1 MPPVLGLEA
10 EPVEVVRVEDVD
22 EGTERQSVVPVSGEI
37 CHRDLKLSVILSQ
50 TSHLLPDNP

>member
-22 EGTERQSVVPVSGEI
+22 EGTERQSVVPVS
-37 CHRDLKLSVILSQ
+37 
-50 TSHLLPDNP
+50 